1 MPQKTEVM
9 REHLNQARRLYFS
22 NWWQNRNVKIFGSS
36 LRHYKRNKRILLLS
50 SGMGQVSRI
59 IFPWDVEWLHNQFT
73 IALIAPSTIGVRHT
87 HLQVGALSADH
98 RWYEN
103 SGNHSPG
110 LSSFQTAF
118 SSVTQ
123 VTLSSIPCYFVKA
136 KSCDQD
142 VGGLCILYASQIL
155 AHNPQERRSQNYLF
169 TLFKENKTKQQKKH
183 FRFVDLCQ
191 PFALSTYVWWY

>member
-1 MPQKTEVM
+1 M
-9 REHLNQARRLYFS
+9 REHLDQAKKLYFS

-36 LRHYKRNKRILLLS
+36 LSHYTRNKRILLLTTD
-50 SGMGQVSRI
+50 MGQISRI
-59 IFPWDVEWLHNQFT
+59 IFPQDVEWLHNQST
-73 IALIAPSTIGVRHT
+73 IALIAPSTIGVRYT

-103 SGNHSPG
+103 SGHHSPG

-118 SSVTQ
+118 SSVPQ

-142 VGGLCILYASQIL
+142 VGGCVCVLCPSEI
-155 AHNPQERRSQNYLF
+155 
-169 TLFKENKTKQQKKH
+169 
-183 FRFVDLCQ
+183 
-191 PFALSTYVWWY
+191 